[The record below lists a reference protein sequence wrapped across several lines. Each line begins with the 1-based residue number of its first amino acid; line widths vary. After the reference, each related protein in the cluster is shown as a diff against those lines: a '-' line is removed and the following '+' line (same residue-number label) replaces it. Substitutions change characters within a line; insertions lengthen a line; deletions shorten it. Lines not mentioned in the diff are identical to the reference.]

1 MVKLERVA
9 PLFAG
14 WEETMIWSCLQGCM
28 GYAIADQEE
37 APRAAQIV
45 VGDFCFFAGEPQ
57 DRLICQ
63 AGAPILVPKDK
74 AWARRIEAV
83 LGQSVQKS
91 LRYAICKEPDR
102 FDREKL
108 RRFAQAF
115 EPSFSLRVFDRDLY
129 HQAMAEPW
137 SRDFCGLFQDFA
149 DFQRRGLGVG
159 VVQEGRL
166 VAGASSYSVY
176 HGGIEIQIATQ
187 KAYRR
192 RGLATA
198 CGAKLIL
205 LCLERGLN
213 PSWDAHD
220 LRSVALAEKLGY
232 RRGEPYVVY
241 LRRNFEAG

>member
-63 AGAPILVPKDK
+63 AGAPILVPKDE

-108 RRFAQAF
+108 RRFAQAL

-159 VVQEGRL
+159 VVTGKPSACR
-166 VAGASSYSVY
+166 VIFARSY
-176 HGGIEIQIATQ
+176 
-187 KAYRR
+187 
-192 RGLATA
+192 
-198 CGAKLIL
+198 
-205 LCLERGLN
+205 
-213 PSWDAHD
+213 
-220 LRSVALAEKLGY
+220 
-232 RRGEPYVVY
+232 
-241 LRRNFEAG
+241 

>member
-1 MVKLERVA
+1 
-9 PLFAG
+9 
-14 WEETMIWSCLQGCM
+14 MIWSCLQGCM

-63 AGAPILVPKDK
+63 AGAPILVPKDE

-108 RRFAQAF
+108 RRFAQAL

>member
-1 MVKLERVA
+1 
-9 PLFAG
+9 
-14 WEETMIWSCLQGCM
+14 MIWSCLQGCM
-28 GYAIADQEE
+28 GHAIADQEE

-63 AGAPILVPKDK
+63 AGAPILVPKDE

-108 RRFAQAF
+108 RRFAQAL

-129 HQAMAEPW
+129 HQAMAEPLVQGFLRIV
-137 SRDFCGLFQDFA
+137 SGFCRFPAPGIGGRCGA
-149 DFQRRGLGVG
+149 GGPAGGRRFL
-159 VVQEGRL
+159 L
-166 VAGASSYSVY
+166 SVY

-198 CGAKLIL
+198 CAQ
-205 LCLERGLN
+205 
-213 PSWDAHD
+213 S
-220 LRSVALAEKLGY
+220 
-232 RRGEPYVVY
+232 
-241 LRRNFEAG
+241 